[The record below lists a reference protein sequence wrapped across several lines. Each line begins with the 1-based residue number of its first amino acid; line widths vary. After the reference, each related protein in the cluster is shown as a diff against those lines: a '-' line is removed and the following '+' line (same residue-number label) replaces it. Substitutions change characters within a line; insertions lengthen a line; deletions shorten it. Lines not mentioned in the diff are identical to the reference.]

1 MQEIKNLTKEQQRRI
16 FRSISNLC
24 SIDNIIWHMLDGVWK
39 YCEDD
44 EELIAAIKDLWG
56 KEIQDSIELFYYLNY
71 SCDKFIR
78 TIYCEDDDDN
88 RPWSYLLWPDD
99 ATKSPDLPTRA
110 EYKEML
116 HELENQGYDLE
127 TSILLML
134 DNQKQSESN

>member
-1 MQEIKNLTKEQQRRI
+1 
-16 FRSISNLC
+16 
-24 SIDNIIWHMLDGVWK
+24 MLDGVWK

-44 EELIAAIKDLWG
+44 EELIVAIKDLWG
-56 KEIQDSIELFYYLNY
+56 KEIQDRIELFYYLNY

-88 RPWSYLLWPDD
+88 RPWSYLLWSDD
-99 ATKSPDLPTRA
+99 AVKSPGLPTRA

-116 HELENQGYDLE
+116 HELENQGYDLA